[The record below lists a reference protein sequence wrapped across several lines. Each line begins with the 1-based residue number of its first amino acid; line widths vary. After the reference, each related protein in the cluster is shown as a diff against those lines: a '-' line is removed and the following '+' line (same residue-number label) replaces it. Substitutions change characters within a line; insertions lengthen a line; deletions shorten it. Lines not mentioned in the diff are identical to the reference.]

1 MIIIYIYELR
11 KIPTIYVG
19 LLYLIMRNKMGW
31 GVKRKR
37 YEGRKRIIAMI
48 MAMYIGTSN
57 ALAQPVSGEKIGEA
71 PINYSYTTDRAKTQN
86 GIVIKM

>member
-1 MIIIYIYELR
+1 MIIIYIYEFR

-37 YEGRKRIIAMI
+37 YEGRKKNN
-48 MAMYIGTSN
+48 SN
-57 ALAQPVSGEKIGEA
+57 DYGNVYRNQ
-71 PINYSYTTDRAKTQN
+71 
-86 GIVIKM
+86 